1 MRENG
6 GALDRSDE
14 SERMIPTTKP
24 ILRVLRGERC
34 SPPPIWLMRQA
45 GRYLP
50 EYRELRGKASG
61 FLDFCFNPDLAVE
74 ATLQPIRRF
83 GLADFRARDDPRCP
97 LVPAP
102 DLEVKRGRILA
113 RLTEMDARAGFE
125 VRTRRVRKLGR
136 ADLQGNSS
144 APPGAARVKVDAPIV
159 GTHSPVR
166 PEAEPIADGQGG

>member
-1 MRENG
+1 MSSWCSWFPSVIGVWIGSASLAHERTAEQG
-6 GALDRSDE
+6 LDRRPCGGVPQE
-14 SERMIPTTKP
+14 FWRFP
-24 ILRVLRGERC
+24 
-34 SPPPIWLMRQA
+34 
-45 GRYLP
+45 
-50 EYRELRGKASG
+50 
-61 FLDFCFNPDLAVE
+61 
-74 ATLQPIRRF
+74 ATSADTRPRRSAIRRF